1 MELISS
7 LADILTILLGI
18 VSAIS
23 SVFAWINAYKI
34 KKKLDQKEK
43 RQNQKIKVILENI
56 QNDQILQLPVQLRRA
71 EFTRA
76 EILGRIGMI
85 PIKTALIQ
93 KGQKRFRIKYL
104 NNPEFLQQIDE
115 IQEDGKQTELR
126 IRCDQDELNQFDM

>member
-1 MELISS
+1 M
-7 LADILTILLGI
+7 
-18 VSAIS
+18 
-23 SVFAWINAYKI
+23 
-34 KKKLDQKEK
+34 
-43 RQNQKIKVILENI
+43 
-56 QNDQILQLPVQLRRA
+56 RRA